1 VPARAQPDGTVVCLT
16 GMTTV
21 STHGRSGRDGRVGR
35 KTGDSVDVMAEVFS
49 GQYSSLVRLAAML
62 LEDAHGAEDVVQE
75 AYVRVAARHGRLRD
89 PHNALAYLRQTVVNL
104 SRNTI
109 RRRVLARRHS
119 TFSVRDTPSAE
130 DGAIESFERQAV
142 IRGLRALPRR
152 HRETLVLRYYL
163 DFTVEQ
169 TAQTLGLSTGAVKS
183 YTSRGL
189 QQLRE
194 RIEEEESL

>member
-1 VPARAQPDGTVVCLT
+1 VDRQTET
-16 GMTTV
+16 
-21 STHGRSGRDGRVGR
+21 
-35 KTGDSVDVMAEVFS
+35 SVDVMAEVFS
-49 GQYSSLVRLAAML
+49 SQYSSLVRLAAML
-62 LEDAHGAEDVVQE
+62 VEDSHAAEDIVQE
-75 AYVRVAARHGRLRD
+75 AYVRVAARHTRLRD

-109 RRRVLARRHS
+109 RRRLLARRHS
-119 TFSVRDTPSAE
+119 TASVLDTASAE
-130 DGAIESFERQAV
+130 DGAIERFERQAV

-169 TAQTLGLSTGAVKS
+169 AAQALGLSTGAVKS

-189 QQLRE
+189 RQLRE
-194 RIEEEESL
+194 RIEGEESH

>member
-1 VPARAQPDGTVVCLT
+1 M

-21 STHGRSGRDGRVGR
+21 FAHGRSERDGRVDR
-35 KTGDSVDVMAEVFS
+35 LTGASVDVMAEVFS

-62 LEDAHGAEDVVQE
+62 LDDAHAAEDIVQE
-75 AYVRVAARHGRLRD
+75 AYVKVATRHSRLRD
-89 PHNALAYLRQTVVNL
+89 PNKALAYLRQTVVNL

-109 RRRVLARRHS
+109 RRRLLARRHS
-119 TFSVRDTPSAE
+119 TSSFPDAASAE
-130 DGAIESFERQAV
+130 DGAIKSFERQAV
-142 IRGLRALPRR
+142 IRGLRALSRR

-169 TAQTLGLSTGAVKS
+169 TAQTLRLSTGAVKS

-194 RIEEEESL
+194 LIEKEESL